1 MEPFSAIA
9 MLAAKHGIVMVLGAL
24 GGDDKLA
31 GVAGELFASLTATEN
46 GINQR
51 LAGVEA
57 QLAELDRKNYAT
69 ALSNGTRY
77 LFEANLAG
85 DPARRAADLELA
97 RQQFIHAQSAAG
109 ESSPLRRATAGRY
122 LLLVSIATGR
132 TAAAAASLPD
142 VEAALLDAALVA
154 RVKQFDPEPEAQ
166 RLVRGQGAA
175 GLFSRDAKLDAARK
189 AVFTEGD
196 ESMRLIGQ
204 MLIEMAVLAPALG
217 LPRRLDPIPAVR
229 WDLQVPHDGGRIA
242 GIGCRFRVKGWQH
255 RVGPLKT
262 FAYPI
267 SAELTFEPPLRQP
280 ITLVVRM
287 AKGPHHTQLLAA
299 GTSQVDVPFDGY
311 TDELTERAQRI
322 DICPNEQVGGMLT
335 FAPQSFQPWEPG
347 MWKTGS

>member
-51 LAGVEA
+51 LAGIEA

-142 VEAALLDAALVA
+142 VEAALLDAALIA

-166 RLVRGQGAA
+166 RLVRSQGAS
-175 GLFSRDAKLDAARK
+175 GLFGRDAKLDAARK

-196 ESMRLIGQ
+196 ESLRLIGQ

-217 LPRRLDPIPAVR
+217 LPHRLEPIPSVR

-242 GIGCRFRVKGWQH
+242 GIGCRFQVKGWPH

-262 FAYPI
+262 FSYPV

-280 ITLVVRM
+280 IILLVRM
-287 AKGPHHTQLLAA
+287 AKGPHRTQLLAA
-299 GTSQVDVPFDGY
+299 GTSRVDVPFDGY
-311 TDELTERAQRI
+311 TDELTERAQRL
-322 DICPNEQVGGMLT
+322 DICPNEKVGGVLT
-335 FAPQSFQPWEPG
+335 FAPQSFQPWQPG
-347 MWKTGS
+347 MWQTGS

>member
-9 MLAAKHGIVMVLGAL
+9 MLAAKHGIVIVLGAL

-46 GINQR
+46 GIDQR
-51 LAGVEA
+51 LAGIEA
-57 QLAELDRKNYAT
+57 QLADLDKKHYQI
-69 ALSNGTRY
+69 ALGNGTRY

-97 RQQFIHAQSAAG
+97 RQQFIQALSAAG

-154 RVKQFDPEPEAQ
+154 RVNEFEPEREAQ
-166 RLVRGQGAA
+166 RLVRSQGAG
-175 GLFSRDAKLDAARK
+175 GLFGRDAKLNAARA
-189 AVFTEGD
+189 AVHAEGS
-196 ESMRLIGQ
+196 ESMRLIGR
-204 MLIEMAVLAPALG
+204 MLTEISVLAPALG
-217 LPRRLDPIPAVR
+217 LPSRLSPIPAVR

-242 GIGCRFRVKGWQH
+242 GIGCRFEVKDWRH

-262 FAYPI
+262 HAYPI
-267 SAELTFEPPLRQP
+267 SAELTFEPPLRRP
-280 ITLVVRM
+280 VTVLVRM
-287 AKGPHHTQLLAA
+287 AKGPHRTQLLAA
-299 GTSQVDVPFDGY
+299 GTSRLEVPFDGY

-322 DICPNEQVGGMLT
+322 DICPDEQVGGMLT
-335 FAPQSFQPWEPG
+335 FAPQSFQPWQPG
-347 MWKTGS
+347 MWQTGT